1 MSRRAFEPHLRGSYT
16 EVWHLAY
23 PAVMTMLSQTMM
35 SFADAAMVG
44 RLGAAELAGVGLAG
58 TLVWGIYSF
67 FNGLVNGVNTFVAQD
82 YGAQQYKAIG
92 VMTWQG
98 IYFSLISG
106 VAILLL
112 GSYSRSLF
120 ALLGPAPEVQAI
132 GTTYARIRMAG
143 GVFVVLWMCFSSFL
157 RGLGDTRTP
166 LKVTIIANIINIF
179 GDYVLI
185 FGKLGFPKLG
195 IEGAAIAT
203 VLANLIGTIYFF
215 VIFISKQ
222 NDNLYGTRSN
232 WRPNLYHMKRLARIG
247 VPIGVQWVLDMG
259 GFIVFSA
266 IIGRIGTAELAASEA
281 ALRLMSLSFMPVYGF
296 SIAATTLVGQY
307 IGANEHPLAVRSGN
321 TALRLGMY
329 YTLGIACLF
338 LTIPGILIAVINSDP
353 KVVAIGKNILRLVA
367 LFQVFDGIGIVCSG
381 CLRGAGD
388 TRWTMYVAVG
398 YAWLIFVPLAYA
410 GGFLLNGGA
419 FGAWAGATA
428 YIIALGVTFYWR
440 FKSGKW
446 RSIKL

>member
-1 MSRRAFEPHLRGSYT
+1 MVKIEFESRLKGSYA

-23 PAVMTMLSQTMM
+23 PAVMTMLSQTIM

-44 RLGAAELAGVGLAG
+44 RLGARELAGVGLAG

-67 FNGLVNGVNTFVAQD
+67 FNGLVNAVNTFVAQD
-82 YGAQQYKAIG
+82 YGARQYRSIG
-92 VMTWQG
+92 TMTWQG

-106 VAILLL
+106 LLILLI
-112 GSYSRSLF
+112 GKYSTALF
-120 ALLGPAPEVQAI
+120 ALLGPAPEVQQI
-132 GTTYARIRMAG
+132 GSAYARIRMAG

-166 LKVTIIANIINIF
+166 LKVTIIANVFNIF

-185 FGKLGFPKLG
+185 FGKFGFPKLG
-195 IEGAAIAT
+195 VEGAAIAT
-203 VLANLIGTIYFF
+203 VIANIIGTVYFF
-215 VIFISKQ
+215 VVFISRQ
-222 NDNLYGTRSN
+222 NENLYATRSN
-232 WRPNLYHMKRLARIG
+232 WRPNLHEMKRLARVG
-247 VPIGVQWVLDMG
+247 LPIGVQWVLDMG

-266 IIGRIGTAELAASEA
+266 IIGRIGTSELAASEA

-307 IGANEHPLAVRSGN
+307 IGAEQHPFAVRSGYN
-321 TALRLGMY
+321 ALRLGIY
-329 YTLGIACLF
+329 YTIGIALLF
-338 LTIPGILIAVINSDP
+338 ATIPSWLISLINSDP
-353 KVVAIGKNILRLVA
+353 EVVRTGKNILRLVA
-367 LFQVFDGIGIVCSG
+367 VFQVFDGIGIVSGG

-398 YAWLIFVPLAYA
+398 YAWLIFVPLAYL
-410 GGFLLNGGA
+410 GGFLLKGGA

-428 YIIALGVTFYWR
+428 YIVALGITFFLR

-446 RSIKL
+446 QSIKL

>member
-1 MSRRAFEPHLRGSYT
+1 MPRRTFEPHPRGSYA
-16 EVWHLAY
+16 EVWYLAY
-23 PAVMTMLSQTMM
+23 PAVMTMLSQTIM

-44 RLGAAELAGVGLAG
+44 RLGATELAGVGLAG

-67 FNGLVNGVNTFVAQD
+67 FNGLVNAVNTFVAQD
-82 YGAQQYKAIG
+82 YGARQYKSIG
-92 VMTWQG
+92 IMTWQG
-98 IYFSLISG
+98 IYFSLLSG
-106 VAILLL
+106 LVILLL
-112 GSYSRSLF
+112 GKYSTSLF

-132 GTTYARIRMAG
+132 GSSYARIRMAG

-166 LKVTIIANIINIF
+166 LKVTIIANIFNIF
-179 GDYVLI
+179 FDYVLI
-185 FGKLGFPKLG
+185 FGKLGFPRLG
-195 IEGAAIAT
+195 VEGAAIAT
-203 VLANLIGTIYFF
+203 VGANIVGTTIFF
-215 VIFISKQ
+215 LVFISRQ
-222 NDNLYGTRSN
+222 NESLYGTRSN
-232 WRPNLYHMKRLARIG
+232 WKPDPYEMKRLARIG
-247 VPIGVQWVLDMG
+247 LPIGVQWVLDMG

-266 IIGRIGTAELAASEA
+266 IIGRLGTPELAASEA

-307 IGANEHPLAVRSGN
+307 IGSEENPFAVKSGYN
-321 TALRLGMY
+321 AVKLGLY
-329 YTLGIACLF
+329 YTIGIAVIF
-338 LTIPGILIAVINSDP
+338 TAIPETLVGLINSDP
-353 KVVAIGKNILRLVA
+353 QVIAIGKNILRLA
-367 LFQVFDGIGIVCSG
+367 AIFQMFDGIGTVSGG

-398 YAWLIFVPLAYA
+398 YAWLIFVPLAYI

-428 YIIALGVTFYWR
+428 YIIALGITFFSR

-446 RSIKL
+446 QSIKL